1 MSWQTWRAL
10 VAVWCAGLLAGGA
23 VATGAQRRP
32 IGASGAGA
40 GGSGKRV
47 HLIGFDVSEPVITGL
62 RQTCIP
68 ISGGARSWRSWG
80 CSTAPVTTRSATPG
94 KPLRARPKAALGDH
108 RLLGQLSRA

>member
-23 VATGAQRRP
+23 VATGAAAAYRGQRGGGRGLGQTRP
-32 IGASGAGA
+32 SHRI
-40 GGSGKRV
+40 
-47 HLIGFDVSEPVITGL
+47 DVSEPVITGL